1 MSGQELN
8 SLEAVLEKYVP
19 LQELAEVK
27 RILYGRPAGV
37 LELTEAALAGAAEED
52 YEIAGWS
59 IEAAAEETRPPREV
73 SHLQLDEHLFAS
85 DGDDSACLSCTT
97 YLYEQYDELALCI
110 FS

>member
-19 LQELAEVK
+19 PQELAEVK

-73 SHLQLDEHLFAS
+73 SHLQHLFAS
-85 DGDDSACLSCTT
+85 DGRRLSMFKLH
-97 YLYEQYDELALCI
+97 YI
-110 FS
+110 FIRTV

>member
-1 MSGQELN
+1 MSGEELN

-19 LQELAEVK
+19 PQELAEVK

-85 DGDDSACLSCTT
+85 DGRRLSMFKLH
-97 YLYEQYDELALCI
+97 YI
-110 FS
+110 FIRTI